1 MARVRVRVG
10 VRVRAE
16 LLLRSRRDGLHRR
29 RGHSDGERVGL
40 LARRLRRLCFG
51 RLARGEDR
59 EEPFAQLDQRGVCDA
74 RHVALCLG
82 LFALRARERRG
93 QCAVSSKEQ
102 AGTLAR
108 EVSAEEEAR
117 EVEEEAPYE
126 SGGQG
131 GGGGG

>member
-1 MARVRVRVG
+1 MHPYGACIR
-10 VRVRAE
+10 
-16 LLLRSRRDGLHRR
+16 
-29 RGHSDGERVGL
+29 GL
-40 LARRLRRLCFG
+40 LTCPLPRCG
-51 RLARGEDR
+51 RCYDRYGHLARCEDC